1 MAAKT
6 LDELLGSLSA
16 DEKKILEITLT
27 KNPELKAGWMAQ
39 DDYSRK
45 TQALAD
51 DRKKLQDKIEHADK
65 LEAWGEVNVP
75 RYNQLIESGLLDDQ
89 GNELWTAQ
97 KTALETELEAA
108 RKAAVGGEMD
118 PAELDKRVR
127 EIVKAN
133 GGVTPEELKALIATE
148 ATKLAEEKINSRFS
162 EEETKFNEKTI
173 PFVAGF
179 SSGVAV
185 VASKYERETSKP
197 WTADTAKEL
206 FALMTEKKNFDPY
219 AMGEEFLKPHKA
231 IKDTEAEIQRRVQE
245 ELSKRTAPGGGN
257 ETYIPQSQEKGN
269 LLKMMERSAGEVDFE
284 SLIMSQAAKAGEEL
298 RTGK

>member
-16 DEKKILEITLT
+16 DEKKLLEITLT

-51 DRKKLQDKIEHADK
+51 DRKKMQTELDYASQMKEWAD
-65 LEAWGEVNVP
+65 VNVP
-75 RYNQLIESGLLDDQ
+75 RYNSLVEAGIVDEEGK
-89 GNELWTAQ
+89 ELWTAQ

-185 VASKYERETSKP
+185 VASKYERETRKP

-257 ETYIPQSQEKGN
+257 EPYIPQSGEKGN
-269 LLKMMERSAGEVDFE
+269 LQKMLERSGGESDFE
-284 SLIMSQAAKAGEEL
+284 TMIMSQAAKAAEEL